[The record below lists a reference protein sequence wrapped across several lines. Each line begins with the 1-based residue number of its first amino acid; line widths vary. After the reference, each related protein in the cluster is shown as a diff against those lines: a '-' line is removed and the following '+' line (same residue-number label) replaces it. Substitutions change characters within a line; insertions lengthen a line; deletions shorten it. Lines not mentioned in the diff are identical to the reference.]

1 MANWELEPFVFY
13 AMRKVVLLVGVR
25 EAFNQQPMPH
35 TEVVVEV
42 REPPQ
47 PPRPP
52 VVKPEWCEAPSAYAQ
67 RIIDQLI
74 DYVVQVRA
82 CWRGAGAGA
91 GVLGC
96 LGGVGVMVGALA
108 RALIGCT
115 T

>member
-1 MANWELEPFVFY
+1 MLPRTRQVRVANWELEPFVFY

-25 EAFNQQPMPH
+25 EAFNQQPMPG

-67 RIIDQLI
+67 RIIDQLV
-74 DYVVQVRA
+74 DYVVQVRVRA
-82 CWRGAGAGA
+82 CAWVCACVCMCVCVCVRWRTG
-91 GVLGC
+91 
-96 LGGVGVMVGALA
+96 
-108 RALIGCT
+108 
-115 T
+115 